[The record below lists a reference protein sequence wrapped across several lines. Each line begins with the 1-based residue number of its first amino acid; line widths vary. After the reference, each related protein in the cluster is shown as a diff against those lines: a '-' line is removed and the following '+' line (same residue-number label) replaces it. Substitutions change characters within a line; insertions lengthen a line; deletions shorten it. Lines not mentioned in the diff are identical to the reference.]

1 MQVLPDDE
9 RPSLEDLMEHVAL
22 KIVPIYKQAKQASP
36 SSTKKPKERLQM
48 IAVIKEIT
56 RYIKEKP
63 LTEVLIKVKK
73 DVFENSKTHVN
84 ILIFPTSLSCLHQA
98 YL

>member
-22 KIVPIYKQAKQASP
+22 KIVPIYKQASP

-73 DVFENSKTHVN
+73 DVFDNSKTHVN